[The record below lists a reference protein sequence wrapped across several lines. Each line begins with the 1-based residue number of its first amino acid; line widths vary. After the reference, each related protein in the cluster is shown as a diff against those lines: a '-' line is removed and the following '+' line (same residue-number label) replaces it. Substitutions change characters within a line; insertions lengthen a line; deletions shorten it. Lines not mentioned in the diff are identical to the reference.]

1 MSTDTRRHTYYGGT
15 TTITIPHPNV
25 SNSHASTHLTTTP
38 QQRVQKKKYPS
49 FGPYIIGSTLGEG
62 EFGKVKLGWSKT
74 ANMMSNNNNNNNNNN
89 FEIPRQVAIKLI
101 KRDTIKKNSNKEV
114 KIYREIN
121 ALKQLNHPNIVK
133 LDEVLQNSKYIGI
146 VLEYASGGEFYK
158 YIQRKKRLKEQPACR
173 LFAQLISGVS
183 YIHSKGLVHRDL
195 KLENLLLDKNEN
207 LIITD
212 FGFVNEFFSSNEL
225 MNTSCGSP
233 CYAAP
238 ELVISTKPYEARK
251 ADIWSCGVILFAM
264 LAGYLPWDDDIE
276 NADGNDIARLYRYIT
291 QTALKFPEYI
301 NPLPRDLLRHI
312 LIADPTKRANSHNIK
327 NHKWL
332 EPHVPFL
339 SISPEEWDKI
349 ALSKNILRLPK
360 HNSKQ
365 QHNNNNNN
373 NHSHNNNNNNNN
385 LSINNNGN
393 TNNSLNHFQKPRPLS
408 TCSTN
413 STNSN
418 GEKRDS
424 LLIDST
430 LLMFPVPPRESQSHV
445 LTIPSLP
452 SPERKTSSSRRGH
465 TRSNSAA
472 SIALQAV
479 VDAERELLQQ
489 RRRTSSITS
498 SNNNSNNYAI
508 KTDGLHVPVSRRST
522 SSHSE
527 RNSIYNNIT
536 VPAMNLSTTNP
547 FGVSSSTS
555 SSSQSGMDS
564 SLMNKGSAIMESPV
578 KSSDNSS
585 VINSSQSKNNLRFY
599 SHSNTGHRKLRPTSY
614 HPGNFSTVLE
624 QNDHRENP
632 IEMWSPTM
640 LRKGSGTPIRRELSP
655 FESPPKLQRDT
666 TTTSS
671 SHSLDISPKLYPR
684 RSFSIKS
691 KISLD
696 VESVSGDLIKSSGN
710 IDSTIKKLHEQVEES
725 TLKPIDINDKDI
737 HDSATSPLPPSKK
750 PIVHMDNSKKRFSL
764 FPFYHNDLSYDS
776 QDGKENNIT
785 YETRRS
791 SHHYSH
797 SQNSPGQR
805 ASIMISSMNEYQPSL
820 PTMREHPDDFEDIKN
835 KNSNNTVQYLQSH
848 RPSTTRKVL
857 NFFKT
862 RSVRL

>member
-1 MSTDTRRHTYYGGT
+1 MSTDINNTNRRHTYYGGS

-25 SNSHASTHLTTTP
+25 SNSHTLTHLTTSP
-38 QQRVQKKKYPS
+38 ENKAQRKKYPS

-62 EFGKVKLGWSKT
+62 EFGKVKLGWTK
-74 ANMMSNNNNNNNNNN
+74 ANTTN

-101 KRDTIKKNSNKEV
+101 KRDTIQKNSNKEI

-158 YIQRKKRLKEQPACR
+158 YIQRKKRLKEQTACR

-238 ELVISTKPYEARK
+238 ELVISTRPYEARK

-312 LIADPTKRANSHNIK
+312 LISDPTKRVNSHFIK
-327 NHKWL
+327 EHKWL
-332 EPHVPFL
+332 SSHLPFL
-339 SISPEEWDKI
+339 SITPDEWDKI
-349 ALSKNILRLPK
+349 AFSKNILRLPK
-360 HNSKQ
+360 HNNKQ
-365 QHNNNNNN
+365 NMNNGNNNNNN
-373 NHSHNNNNNNNN
+373 TPNNN
-385 LSINNNGN
+385 LN
-393 TNNSLNHFQKPRPLS
+393 NHFNKPRPLS
-408 TCSTN
+408 ACSTS

-430 LLMFPVPPRESQSHV
+430 LLVFPVPPRESQSHV
-445 LTIPSLP
+445 LTMSSLP
-452 SPERKTSSSRRGH
+452 SPERRPSSSRHGH

-472 SIALQAV
+472 SLALQAV

-498 SNNNSNNYAI
+498 SNNNSNFAI
-508 KTDGLHVPVSRRST
+508 KTESGPLSRRST

-527 RNSIYNNIT
+527 RNVIYNMNS
-536 VPAMNLSTTNP
+536 PSANLSGMNT
-547 FGVSSSTS
+547 FGISTS
-555 SSSQSGMDS
+555 SSSQNGDS
-564 SLMNKGSAIMESPV
+564 SLMNKSSAILESPT
-578 KSSDNSS
+578 KTSN
-585 VINSSQSKNNLRFY
+585 INHELSIEPRLQDDQAKNTSYFHSQT
-599 SHSNTGHRKLRPTSY
+599 SNGHRKLRPTSY

-624 QNDHRENP
+624 QNGTIVDT
-632 IEMWSPTM
+632 WSPPM
-640 LRKGSGTPIRRELSP
+640 LRKSSGMTIRRELSP
-655 FESPPKLQRDT
+655 FESPPKLQRD
-666 TTTSS
+666 SGAARS
-671 SHSLDISPKLYPR
+671 AQSLEISPKLYPR

-696 VESVSGDLIKSSGN
+696 IESVSGDLIKSTGN
-710 IDSTIKKLHEQVEES
+710 IDTTIKKLHEQVDES
-725 TLKPIDINDKDI
+725 ALKPMNINNKAIQSPNKSNSKPNDALEADLPLRMRSID
-737 HDSATSPLPPSKK
+737 HTT
-750 PIVHMDNSKKRFSL
+750 KKRFSL
-764 FPFYHNDLSYDS
+764 FPFYSGYQDNLSYRH
-776 QDGKENNIT
+776 QDGKENIMHESVTSTNN
-785 YETRRS
+785 EGRRS
-791 SHHYSH
+791 LNQHNPSN
-797 SQNSPGQR
+797 NSKQR
-805 ASIMISSMNEYQPSL
+805 ASIMISSMNEYHPSL
-820 PTMREHPDDFEDIKN
+820 PTMREHPDDREDIIPHP
-835 KNSNNTVQYLQSH
+835 THQHSH
-848 RPSTTRKVL
+848 RPSATRKVI

>member
-1 MSTDTRRHTYYGGT
+1 MTTDINYTNRRHTYYGGS

-25 SNSHASTHLTTTP
+25 SNPHASTHLTTSPENKT
-38 QQRVQKKKYPS
+38 QRKKYPS

-62 EFGKVKLGWSKT
+62 EFGKVKLGWSK
-74 ANMMSNNNNNNNNNN
+74 ANTSS

-101 KRDTIKKNSNKEV
+101 KRDTIKKNSNKEI

-238 ELVISTKPYEARK
+238 ELVISTRPYEARK

-301 NPLPRDLLRHI
+301 SPLPRDLLRHI
-312 LIADPTKRANSHNIK
+312 LVPDPTKRVNSHYIK
-327 NHKWL
+327 EHKWL
-332 EPHVPFL
+332 TSHLPFL
-339 SISPEEWDKI
+339 SITPDEWDKI
-349 ALSKNILRLPK
+349 AFSKNILRLPK
-360 HNSKQ
+360 HTNKQNMNSNS
-365 QHNNNNNN
+365 NNSNNNN
-373 NHSHNNNNNNNN
+373 NHDNQNNN
-385 LSINNNGN
+385 L
-393 TNNSLNHFQKPRPLS
+393 NHHFNKPRPLS
-408 TCSTN
+408 ACSTS

-430 LLMFPVPPRESQSHV
+430 LLVFPVPPRESQSHV
-445 LTIPSLP
+445 LTMPSLP
-452 SPERKTSSSRRGH
+452 SPERRPSSSRNGH

-472 SIALQAV
+472 SLALQAV
-479 VDAERELLQQ
+479 VDAERELLLQ
-489 RRRTSSITS
+489 RNRTSSITS
-498 SNNNSNNYAI
+498 TNTNNNYAI
-508 KTDGLHVPVSRRST
+508 KSENGPLSRRST

-527 RNSIYNNIT
+527 RNILYNANSPIISLSN
-536 VPAMNLSTTNP
+536 MNA
-547 FGVSSSTS
+547 FGISTS
-555 SSSQSGMDS
+555 SSSQNGDS
-564 SLMNKGSAIMESPV
+564 SLMNKNSAILESPTKTSIINNDV
-578 KSSDNSS
+578 FNELRLQDN
-585 VINSSQSKNNLRFY
+585 QSKNTSYFH
-599 SHSNTGHRKLRPTSY
+599 SHTNNGHRKLRPTSY

-624 QNDHRENP
+624 QNGSNIDA
-632 IEMWSPTM
+632 WSPSM
-640 LRKGSGTPIRRELSP
+640 LNKTSGVTIRKELSP
-655 FESPPKLQRDT
+655 FESPPKLQRASDGAR
-666 TTTSS
+666 SA
-671 SHSLDISPKLYPR
+671 HSLEMSPKLYPR

-696 VESVSGDLIKSSGN
+696 VESVSGDLIKSTGN
-710 IDSTIKKLHEQVEES
+710 IDTTIKKLHEQVDEIALKPKNINDKEIQS
-725 TLKPIDINDKDI
+725 PTNTNTQTNGDALSDLPPRMKPID
-737 HDSATSPLPPSKK
+737 HT
-750 PIVHMDNSKKRFSL
+750 SKKRFSL
-764 FPFYHNDLSYDS
+764 FPFYSGYQDNLSYRQ
-776 QDGKENNIT
+776 QDGKENVMYDSSTISGVNS
-785 YETRRS
+785 RRTLNK
-791 SHHYSH
+791 HNPHN
-797 SQNSPGQR
+797 NSKQR

-820 PTMREHPDDFEDIKN
+820 PTMREHPDDHEDI
-835 KNSNNTVQYLQSH
+835 LQHPTYQNSH
-848 RPSTTRKVL
+848 RPSTTRKVI

>member
-1 MSTDTRRHTYYGGT
+1 MSTDTRRHTYYGGA

-25 SNSHASTHLTTTP
+25 PNVSNPHVSVHLTTTP

-74 ANMMSNNNNNNNNNN
+74 SNMLSNNNNNNNNNN
-89 FEIPRQVAIKLI
+89 SNNFDIPRQVAIKLI

-146 VLEYASGGEFYK
+146 VLQYASGGEFYK

-276 NADGNDIARLYRYIT
+276 NVDGNDIARLYRYIT

-312 LIADPTKRANSHNIK
+312 LISDPTKRANSHYIK

-339 SISPEEWDKI
+339 SIAPEEWDKI

-365 QHNNNNNN
+365 QHNNNSSN
-373 NHSHNNNNNNNN
+373 NHSHNNNNNNN

-393 TNNSLNHFQKPRPLS
+393 TNNNLNHFQKPRPLS

-452 SPERKTSSSRRGH
+452 SPERKPSSSRRGH

-472 SIALQAV
+472 SIA
-479 VDAERELLQQ
+479 
-489 RRRTSSITS
+489 SITS
-498 SNNNSNNYAI
+498 SNNNNNYAI
-508 KTDGLHVPVSRRST
+508 KSDGLHVPVSRRST

-527 RNSIYNNIT
+527 RNSIYNAAIGPT
-536 VPAMNLSTTNP
+536 MTLSSTNP

-555 SSSQSGMDS
+555 SSSQSGVDS
-564 SLMNKGSAIMESPV
+564 SLMNKSSAIMESPV
-578 KSSDNSS
+578 KSSDTSS

-599 SHSNTGHRKLRPTSY
+599 SHSSTGHRKLRPTSY

-624 QNDHRENP
+624 QNDHRDNP
-632 IEMWSPTM
+632 VDLWSPTM
-640 LRKGSGTPIRRELSP
+640 LRKGSGTPIGRELSP
-655 FESPPKLQRDT
+655 FESPPKLQRDM

-671 SHSLDISPKLYPR
+671 SHSLEISPKLYPR

-710 IDSTIKKLHEQVEES
+710 IDTTIKKLHEQVEEG
-725 TLKPIDINDKDI
+725 TLKPLDINDKNI
-737 HDSATSPLPPSKK
+737 HDDPSMKPLDQ
-750 PIVHMDNSKKRFSL
+750 HNNNNSRKRFSL
-764 FPFYHNDLSYDS
+764 FPFYHTDLSYDS
-776 QDGKENNIT
+776 QDGKENNIM

-791 SHHYSH
+791 THHNH
-797 SQNSPGQR
+797 GHHSPGQR

-820 PTMREHPDDFEDIKN
+820 PTMREHPDDLEDSN
-835 KNSNNTVQYLQSH
+835 KSNNSNRTAQYTHSH